1 MGDEKK
7 QVNLPAFQISRYPV
21 TNAHYAAFVAAG
33 GYAANQYWPEAQQ
46 AGYWKTGRF
55 EGRIDREGRDRPYD
69 FGSPYNLG
77 NHPVVGVSWYEAVAF
92 CRWLTERL
100 QAAGEI
106 KRGQEVSLPTEAQWE
121 KAARGTDDR
130 VYPWGDKAD
139 PDRANYDET
148 GLGTPSAVGC
158 FPGGMSPYACQDM
171 SGNVWEWC
179 RTKYDRP
186 DDNSLEGDVR
196 RVIRGGAFDND
207 ERVVR
212 CAFRLDS
219 GPNYGY
225 FNVGFRVVVSPFS

>member
-1 MGDEKK
+1 
-7 QVNLPAFQISRYPV
+7 
-21 TNAHYAAFVAAG
+21 
-33 GYAANQYWPEAQQ
+33 
-46 AGYWKTGRF
+46 
-55 EGRIDREGRDRPYD
+55 
-69 FGSPYNLG
+69 
-77 NHPVVGVSWYEAVAF
+77 
-92 CRWLTERL
+92 
-100 QAAGEI
+100 
-106 KRGQEVSLPTEAQWE
+106 
-121 KAARGTDDR
+121 
-130 VYPWGDKAD
+130 
-139 PDRANYDET
+139 
-148 GLGTPSAVGC
+148 
-158 FPGGMSPYACQDM
+158 MSPYACQDM